1 MGRFSGF
8 GSSYSIT
15 GSLPSHGGFKDR
27 QGNLTGMGLIDSI
40 PDRFETEHPAAPTT
54 ADHRGAVHQLFH
66 DHNRALVKFL
76 LTRLSSEEALDV
88 AQEAYVRLLQLNEP
102 GAIGFLRGYL
112 FRIAANLSVD
122 RVRRRVVRD
131 KVAVALFE
139 DLPAL
144 AGEDQRAITR
154 EEFEIACEAIEEL
167 PRGARDAFSL
177 RIIEGYSVREVAD
190 EMGVDERTVR
200 KHVSRAL
207 LHCRRRLQNRDS
219 RGTR

>member
-1 MGRFSGF
+1 
-8 GSSYSIT
+8 
-15 GSLPSHGGFKDR
+15 
-27 QGNLTGMGLIDSI
+27 MGLMDSI
-40 PDRFETEHPAAPTT
+40 PDRFDTGHPAATTT

-102 GAIGFLRGYL
+102 SAIGFLRGYL

-122 RVRRRVVRD
+122 RVRRRAVGD

-167 PRGARDAFSL
+167 PRGARDAFCL

-207 LHCRRRLQNRDS
+207 LHCRRRLQNCDLRV
-219 RGTR
+219 TR

>member
-1 MGRFSGF
+1 
-8 GSSYSIT
+8 
-15 GSLPSHGGFKDR
+15 
-27 QGNLTGMGLIDSI
+27 MGLIDSTQ
-40 PDRFETEHPAAPTT
+40 DRVDTGDSTAPT
-54 ADHRGAVHQLFH
+54 AAVHRDVVDRLFH

-112 FRIAANLSVD
+112 FRIASNLSVD
-122 RVRRRVVRD
+122 RVRRRAVRE

-144 AGEDQRAITR
+144 AGEDNRAITR
-154 EEFEIACEAIEEL
+154 EEFEIACKAIEEL

-207 LHCRRRLQNRDS
+207 LHCRQRLQNRDA
-219 RGTR
+219 RGKR